1 MHQYKGALVLPIAVP
16 DQSSAVI
23 PRLVLLLFVRQTR
36 PLGKLKN
43 VPLAAQR
50 LFLLQ
55 DAASAGQQVLT
66 RSNGEGACLEP
77 LGMCELFLSPLW
89 LGWGDSTG
97 MCSIELALFNAA

>member
-50 LFLLQ
+50 LSCCRMLHVQ
-55 DAASAGQQVLT
+55 ASK
-66 RSNGEGACLEP
+66 C
-77 LGMCELFLSPLW
+77 
-89 LGWGDSTG
+89 
-97 MCSIELALFNAA
+97 

>member
-1 MHQYKGALVLPIAVP
+1 MHQYKEALVLPIAVP

-77 LGMCELFLSPLW
+77 LGMCELFLSPLEVW
-89 LGWGDSTG
+89 AGEIAQE
-97 MCSIELALFNAA
+97 CAV